1 MNGLSQPCVDWGL
14 YRYFLAVAKTSSLT
28 AAARSLGV
36 SQPTVGRQ
44 IHALETSLNAKLFDR
59 TKDGCALTDAGRAI
73 VEQVEAIEEQT
84 LAIERHTAGESARPT
99 GRVRISAAEGLA
111 TFWLAP
117 KLPAFN
123 RLYPD
128 IEIDLAVGSAPLDM
142 MRREAD
148 IVLRIGTPVAEDL
161 ICKRICPVGFGL
173 YASDGYLAEHG
184 MPQCLDDL
192 SGHKLIESTGEI
204 DNLAQAKELRR
215 LLKRR
220 VVAVQCNNILTQ
232 FAALQAGAGML
243 ALPFYMAESVSG
255 LRRVLADQ
263 FHLSL
268 DLWLLVHRDLRLVA
282 RIDLAL
288 DYLAQEIRKD
298 AERLSGQE
306 LH

>member
-1 MNGLSQPCVDWGL
+1 MASLSQHCVDWGL

-44 IHALETSLNAKLFDR
+44 IQALETSLNAKLFDR

-73 VEQVEAIEEQT
+73 VEQVEAIEAQT

-111 TFWLAP
+111 TYWLAP

-128 IEIDLAVGSAPLDM
+128 IELDLVVGCAPLDM

-173 YASDGYLAEHG
+173 YASERYLVEHET
-184 MPQCLDDL
+184 PQCFEDL
-192 SGHKLIESTGEI
+192 SSHKLIESAGEI
-204 DNLAQAKELRR
+204 DNLAQARELRR

-220 VVAVQCNNILTQ
+220 IVAVQCNNILTQ
-232 FAALQAGAGML
+232 FAALQAGAGIL
-243 ALPFYMAESVSG
+243 ALPFYMADSVPG
-255 LRRVLADQ
+255 LRRVLPDQ
-263 FHLSL
+263 FYLAL
-268 DLWLLVHRDLRLVA
+268 DLWLLVHRDMRLVT
-282 RIDLAL
+282 RIDLTL
-288 DYLAQEIRKD
+288 DYLSQEIRKD
-298 AERLSGQE
+298 AERLSGAE

>member
-1 MNGLSQPCVDWGL
+1 MNSLSQPCVDWGL
-14 YRYFLAVAKTSSLT
+14 YRYFLAVAKASSLT

-44 IHALETSLNAKLFDR
+44 IQALETSLNAKLFDR

-128 IEIDLAVGSAPLDM
+128 IEIDLVVGSAPLDM

-161 ICKRICPVGFGL
+161 ICKRISPVGFGL
-173 YASDGYLAEHG
+173 YASEGYLAEHG

-192 SGHKLIESTGEI
+192 SDHKLIESTGEI
-204 DNLAQAKELRR
+204 DNLAQARELRR

-232 FAALQAGAGML
+232 FAALQAGAGIL
-243 ALPFYMAESVSG
+243 ALPFYMAESVPG

-288 DYLAQEIRKD
+288 DYLSHEIRRD
-298 AERLSGQE
+298 AERLSGEE

>member
-1 MNGLSQPCVDWGL
+1 M
-14 YRYFLAVAKTSSLT
+14 AKASSLT

-44 IHALETSLNAKLFDR
+44 IHALESSLNAKLFDR

-73 VEQVEAIEEQT
+73 VEQVEAIEAQT
-84 LAIERHTAGESARPT
+84 LAIERHTAGEIARPT

-117 KLPAFN
+117 RLPAFN
-123 RLYPD
+123 RLYPG
-128 IEIDLAVGSAPLDM
+128 IEIDLVVGAAPLDM

-148 IVLRIGTPVAEDL
+148 IVLRIGTPVADDL

-173 YASDGYLAEHG
+173 YASEGYLAEHG
-184 MPQCLDDL
+184 IPQCFDDL
-192 SGHKLIESTGEI
+192 SDHKLIESTGEI
-204 DNLAQAKELRR
+204 DNLAQARELRR

-232 FAALQAGAGML
+232 FAALRAGAGIL

-268 DLWLLVHRDLRLVA
+268 DLWLLVHRDLRLIT

-288 DYLAQEIRKD
+288 DYLSQEIRKD
-298 AERLSGQE
+298 TERLSGEE